1 MNLTNIL
8 HDSII
13 GSYGGNLRF
22 SADGDRVLSCGFRF
36 GGLSRGEVKMRII
49 KNPEER
55 RQEILSIARE
65 LFNAK
70 GVENTKVSDIVKKI
84 GVAQGLF
91 YYYFKSKEEV
101 VNAIQ
106 EQMWA
111 EIEDKVQ
118 LIYHDGELLPQQ
130 KIIKYFDLYI
140 TTRRR
145 LFENNPGISLSIN
158 LKKQMDEKFL
168 SDLRFLISKAEQEGK
183 LKLRYPAAMMETIFY
198 GIREVIKNPAV
209 SKEMIN
215 AMLEQGLCLPE
226 GSVI

>member
-1 MNLTNIL
+1 
-8 HDSII
+8 
-13 GSYGGNLRF
+13 
-22 SADGDRVLSCGFRF
+22 
-36 GGLSRGEVKMRII
+36 MRII